1 MLYTLSTS
9 ENNVSKYSFKGLTHK
24 GICRFV
30 ETHYNY
36 QCHILCH
43 SLSFCLMINLLRGQR
58 RLWTSGQKHKAFPSP
73 DKNSLGMFLCVVG
86 GTMSNQMLKGVDWW
100 ERWRDV
106 YTGRKEL
113 GGVNS
118 DRRVS
123 EQCPI
128 EPLPSLSEPVGGE
141 HLFYPP
147 SHYCQR
153 QKRWSNKWLHWIGG
167 VNEVWETYFLNTK
180 CTFMSWCFTI
190 VPW

>member
-9 ENNVSKYSFKGLTHK
+9 ENDVSKYSFKGLTHK

-30 ETHYNY
+30 DTHYNY

-113 GGVNS
+113 GGLIATEECQSSVRLSLSRLCLSLWVGNICFTPLLITAR
-118 DRRVS
+118 DRRDG
-123 EQCPI
+123 QT
-128 EPLPSLSEPVGGE
+128 
-141 HLFYPP
+141 
-147 SHYCQR
+147 
-153 QKRWSNKWLHWIGG
+153 ND
-167 VNEVWETYFLNTK
+167 
-180 CTFMSWCFTI
+180 FTE
-190 VPW
+190 